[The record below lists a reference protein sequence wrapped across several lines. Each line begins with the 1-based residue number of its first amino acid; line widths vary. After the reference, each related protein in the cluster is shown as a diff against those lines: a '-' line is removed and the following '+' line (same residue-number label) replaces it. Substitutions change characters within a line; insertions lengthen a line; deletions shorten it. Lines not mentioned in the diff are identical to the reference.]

1 MKPRIASLAG
11 VVLLVASPAWAQ
23 SVSAAFGEPMIHS
36 GLFIMRPDGKH
47 SGSAV
52 QTGQRVGDDL
62 GGTLYMSACSGIGAA
77 SPGRQIS
84 AFATDIWQMSGKVLE
99 LNDQHASVQI
109 GWKRLR
115 RAGQDEN
122 ATEQVTTLTL
132 RRGERITIENINAPA
147 SGSCDAR
154 SVQLDIVFAS
164 RQELYGITAEQYAGV
179 SGGGTGRA
187 GAGARGG
194 FVQGTVKESGAGG
207 GGAVS
212 FGMQKTGHPAL
223 ERLSAELWLVRSTPG
238 RADETLHVTSQVM
251 PIPSSYSFAPLTIQT
266 SNGSFSIK
274 VEGTVEAGLSSD
286 GDRKFHFTARRT
298 TTTLTSNRPARDD
311 KPVVEGSTKTTVGMP
326 GPEEVLSFEMPPLRT
341 ADGIALPDRLSIRV
355 RLSSS
360 SK

>member
-1 MKPRIASLAG
+1 MKMRIASLAG
-11 VVLLVASPAWAQ
+11 MVLIAASSTWAQ
-23 SVSAAFGEPMIHS
+23 SVSVTFRDPIVHS

-52 QTGQRVGDDL
+52 QTGQKVGDDL
-62 GGTLYMSACSGIGAA
+62 GGTLYMSPCDGIGAA
-77 SPGRQIS
+77 RPGRQIS
-84 AFATDIWQMSGKVLE
+84 AFATDVWQMSGKVLE
-99 LNDQHASVQI
+99 LNDQLASVQI

-115 RAGQDEN
+115 RAGQDESS
-122 ATEQVTTLTL
+122 AEQVTTLTL
-132 RRGERITIENINAPA
+132 KRGERFTIENVNAPA

-154 SVQLDIVFAS
+154 SVQLDVVFAS
-164 RQELYGITAEQYAGV
+164 RQELSGIRAEQFVDAA
-179 SGGGTGRA
+179 GGGTGRA
-187 GAGARGG
+187 AAGGRGINMG
-194 FVQGTVKESGAGG
+194 GG

-212 FGMQKTGHPAL
+212 VGTQKTGGHPFL
-223 ERLSAELWLVRSTPG
+223 ERLNAELWLVRSTPG

-251 PIPSSYSFAPLTIQT
+251 PIPSPFAFAPMTIQT
-266 SNGSFSIK
+266 STGSLSIK
-274 VEGTVEAGLSSD
+274 VEGTIEAGLTSD

-341 ADGIALPDRLSIRV
+341 AEGVTLPDRLSIRV